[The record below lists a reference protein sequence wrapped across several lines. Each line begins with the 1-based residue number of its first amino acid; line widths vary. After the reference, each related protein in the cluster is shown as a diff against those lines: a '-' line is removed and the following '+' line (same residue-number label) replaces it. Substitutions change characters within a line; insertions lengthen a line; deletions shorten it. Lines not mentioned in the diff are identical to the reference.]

1 MQKALFTIAALLLAV
16 PASADPSGVYK
27 PGKSQAPAEPLPLNK
42 TLPLDKT
49 LPLKGATSRG
59 SCAAFGPGFV
69 KVEGSDTCVKLG
81 GAISVG
87 AGGSR

>member
-42 TLPLDKT
+42 TLPL
-49 LPLKGATSRG
+49 KGATSRG